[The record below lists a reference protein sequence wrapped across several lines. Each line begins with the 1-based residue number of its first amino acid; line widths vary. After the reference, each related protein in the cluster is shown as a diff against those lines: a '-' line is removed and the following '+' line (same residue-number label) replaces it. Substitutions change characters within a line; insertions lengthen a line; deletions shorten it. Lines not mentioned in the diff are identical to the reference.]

1 MLRGVRT
8 RAEPCANPAFN
19 HTPSQKKERRVAL
32 AAFLA
37 TCNLTETCAYA
48 ASKTNP
54 ERRLRVPASAPNWS
68 GRPQVATRKVRSGC
82 YRKGQPKYQNTRA
95 PQRTSR
101 AALRLQPL
109 RRGEVAVLCGGGTG
123 ILIPR
128 TALRLQPLQRGEVRQ
143 RKRERVGGGSRK
155 AWLCLEVWVWVGGS
169 GRGVMEG
176 CSVLPGARACWT
188 IGHGEDRRRLPCE
201 PPTAEGG
208 AARRPTHP
216 MFCGAEATHVA
227 KRSAKLQTPCGKSGE
242 QRLLRKC
249 GGMRGSAPKKH
260 NI

>member
-1 MLRGVRT
+1 M
-8 RAEPCANPAFN
+8 
-19 HTPSQKKERRVAL
+19 
-32 AAFLA
+32 
-37 TCNLTETCAYA
+37 
-48 ASKTNP
+48 
-54 ERRLRVPASAPNWS
+54 PASAPNWS

-201 PPTAEGG
+201 PSTAEGG

-216 MFCGAEATHVA
+216 RYDPPPHPPRPLFFPPSPPASLPPWLSLSLLFFSVFLPSLRA
-227 KRSAKLQTPCGKSGE
+227 RWRKL
-242 QRLLRKC
+242 RAL
-249 GGMRGSAPKKH
+249 
-260 NI
+260 